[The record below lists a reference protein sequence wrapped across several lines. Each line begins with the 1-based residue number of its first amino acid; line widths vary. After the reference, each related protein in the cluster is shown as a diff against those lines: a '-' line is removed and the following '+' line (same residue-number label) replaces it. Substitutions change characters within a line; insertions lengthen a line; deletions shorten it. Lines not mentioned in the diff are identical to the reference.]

1 MPYCVGYELV
11 HNQPQEPALGRV
23 QNQRRGRKYE
33 VYLRALKFR
42 TPDGEAKL
50 AEIFRGVNAI
60 TVVRNLQSPMDLS
73 VMVQQHGNAR

>member
-1 MPYCVGYELV
+1 MPYCVGYKLV